1 MQGIQ
6 QIRQVN
12 PELARKIETDQHG
25 YILAADVEPLIA
37 VNRLMLVLVRCGNGR
52 FLTPIQNLNHF
63 MGIIADHAKRV
74 EAETGELLN
83 ANTDYVRD
91 VSLPA

>member
-6 QIRQVN
+6 QIRQAN
-12 PELARKIETDQHG
+12 PALARKIETVQHG
-25 YILAADVEPLIA
+25 FILAADVEPLIA

-52 FLTPIQNLNHF
+52 FLCPIQDLNHF
-63 MGIIADHAKRV
+63 MGIINNHAERV
-74 EAETGELLN
+74 KAETGQLLN
-83 ANTDYVRD
+83 AGTDYIRD